1 MAVCMAYY
9 GLALNSDGLGS
20 GSGIH
25 LYFFLQCLM
34 DLPATL
40 IVLLL
45 ADRTGRKALLVGS
58 MLIGGLA
65 CVATMITTIF
75 GGEGKSKCHGQYRL

>member
-20 GSGIH
+20 GGGIH

-34 DLPATL
+34 DVPATL
-40 IVLLL
+40 AVILL
-45 ADRTGRKALLVGS
+45 ADRTGRKPLLVGS

-65 CVATMITTIF
+65 CVATMFIAMF
-75 GGEGKSKCHGQYRL
+75 GGESKYCSQLK